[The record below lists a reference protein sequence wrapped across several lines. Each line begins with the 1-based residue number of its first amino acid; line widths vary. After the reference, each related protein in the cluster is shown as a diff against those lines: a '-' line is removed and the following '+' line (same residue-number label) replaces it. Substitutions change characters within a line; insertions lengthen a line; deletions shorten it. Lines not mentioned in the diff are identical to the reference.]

1 MPDLVIFSFISAL
14 VNIGILVSEVLYP
27 MSGYLTG
34 LISVRQETIFEFKR
48 AHKLLRKMTRQIA
61 VKCIENNHAPCDGSM
76 LDADGVLLRCCFLLV
91 YNSLGSGSTILLS
104 LPDRMYSSQGIK
116 THFKTAKTTTY
127 K

>member
-1 MPDLVIFSFISAL
+1 MPDLVMFSFISAL
-14 VNIGILVSEVLYP
+14 VNIGILVSEVLHP

-34 LISVRQETIFEFKR
+34 LISVRQKTIFEVKR
-48 AHKLLRKMTRQIA
+48 AHKLLTKMTRQIA

-91 YNSLGSGSTILLS
+91 YNSLESGSTILLS
-104 LPDRMYSSQGIK
+104 LPDRMYSSQGIE

>member
-1 MPDLVIFSFISAL
+1 MPDLVMFSFISAL
-14 VNIGILVSEVLYP
+14 VNIGILVSEVLHP

-34 LISVRQETIFEFKR
+34 LISVRQEKIFEFKR
-48 AHKLLRKMTRQIA
+48 AHKLLTKMTRQIA
-61 VKCIENNHAPCDGSM
+61 VKCIENNHAPCDGSV
-76 LDADGVLLRCCFLLV
+76 LDAPFLV

-116 THFKTAKTTTY
+116 RHFKTAKTTTY